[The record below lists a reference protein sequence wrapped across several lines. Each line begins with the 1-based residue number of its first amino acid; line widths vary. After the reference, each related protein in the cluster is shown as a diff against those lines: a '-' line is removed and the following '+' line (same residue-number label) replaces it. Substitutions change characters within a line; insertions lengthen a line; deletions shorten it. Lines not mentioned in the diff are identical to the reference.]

1 MPINPLEGIPN
12 PSSSLIPSLQSSQL
26 SPVKQPQVAQTVM
39 QGIPQ
44 TIVDQLKPS
53 EFVPSVTRSL
63 ELPIFTA
70 PNPSLKY
77 PVINVPTQEEFDAA
91 VRAEKEKE
99 KEEKEEKKREL
110 PDAPPILPAI
120 KIPQQEDKSE
130 ATTTT
135 TQLTTDKPI
144 TAEIQVPILGAVPV
158 PTNKEVALAGTTAMA
173 ATAAALLGK
182 SAVEFLLKFFKPIA
196 NQIWIRSKK
205 LLSKDLTD
213 YELQLF
219 FAFEKEKEL
228 KAVAKKLKKEFK
240 VEKQRQYKESKK

>member
-12 PSSSLIPSLQSSQL
+12 LNSSSIPNLTPSQL
-26 SPVKQPQVAQTVM
+26 SPPKQPQVAQNAV

-44 TIVDQLKPS
+44 TIIDQLPQS
-53 EFVPSVTRSL
+53 DISPSVTRSL
-63 ELPIFTA
+63 GLPVFTA
-70 PNPSLKY
+70 PNPGLNY

-91 VRAEKEKE
+91 VKAEKQKE
-99 KEEKEEKKREL
+99 QQEKEEKKREL

-130 ATTTT
+130 STTT
-135 TQLTTDKPI
+135 TQQAPDKPV

-182 SAVEFLLKFFKPIA
+182 SAVDFLLKFFKPIA
-196 NQIWIRSKK
+196 NQIWIRGKK

-219 FAFEKEKEL
+219 FAFEKEKEM
-228 KAVAKKLKKEFK
+228 KAVAKKLQKEFHL
-240 VEKQRQYKESKK
+240 EKKRQHNLGK

>member
-1 MPINPLEGIPN
+1 
-12 PSSSLIPSLQSSQL
+12 
-26 SPVKQPQVAQTVM
+26 VKQPQVAQTVM

-53 EFVPSVTRSL
+53 EFGPSVTRSL
-63 ELPIFTA
+63 GLPVFTA
-70 PNPSLKY
+70 PNSSLKY
-77 PVINVPTQEEFDAA
+77 PVINVPTQEEYDAA

-130 ATTTT
+130 STTT
-135 TQLTTDKPI
+135 TQQTPDKSV
-144 TAEIQVPILGAVPV
+144 TAEIQVPILGAVPI

-182 SAVEFLLKFFKPIA
+182 SAVDFLLKFFKPIA
-196 NQIWIRSKK
+196 NQVWIRGKK
-205 LLSKDLTD
+205 LLAKDLTD

-219 FAFEKEKEL
+219 FAFEKEKEM
-228 KAVAKKLKKEFK
+228 KAVAKKLQKEFHL
-240 VEKQRQYKESKK
+240 EKKRQHNLGK